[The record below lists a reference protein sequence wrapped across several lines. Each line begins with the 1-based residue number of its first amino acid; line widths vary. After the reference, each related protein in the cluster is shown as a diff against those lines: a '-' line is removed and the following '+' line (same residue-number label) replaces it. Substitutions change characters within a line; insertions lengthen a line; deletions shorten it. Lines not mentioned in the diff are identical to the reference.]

1 MIMYFES
8 DYDNN
13 LREQRVN
20 NVIKDYGIL
29 VRPKVSG
36 VSASEN
42 YAESDILKLTKMVL
56 NINDFNTCEFGDLE
70 SDVCIG
76 QEYLQQMKDLA
87 RDIIGDYDD
96 NKE

>member
-1 MIMYFES
+1 MKWTDVKFTDELFLQTDISVSKSYPES
-8 DYDNN
+8 
-13 LREQRVN
+13 
-20 NVIKDYGIL
+20 
-29 VRPKVSG
+29 
-36 VSASEN
+36 A
-42 YAESDILKLTKMVL
+42 ILKLTKMVL

-87 RDIIGDYDD
+87 REIIGDYD

>member
-8 DYDNN
+8 DYDKN

-20 NVIKDYGIL
+20 NVVKDYGIL
-29 VRPKVSG
+29 VRPKVSDAS
-36 VSASEN
+36 VS
-42 YAESDILKLTKMVL
+42 YPESAILKLTKMVL
-56 NINDFNTCEFGDLE
+56 NINENNPVDFNIG

-76 QEYLQQMKDLA
+76 QGYLQQMKELS
-87 RDIIGDYDD
+87 RGIIGDIVYV

>member
-1 MIMYFES
+1 MKWTDVKFTDELFLQTDISVSKSYSES
-8 DYDNN
+8 
-13 LREQRVN
+13 
-20 NVIKDYGIL
+20 
-29 VRPKVSG
+29 
-36 VSASEN
+36 A
-42 YAESDILKLTKMVL
+42 ILKLTKMVL

-87 RDIIGDYDD
+87 REIIGDYDD